1 MTTFSPTKLA
11 LALCSASLLSACS
24 GGGSGNTASLA
35 ELSADTVNATVAS
48 IGEVV
53 SNCSAETS
61 SVVSTASVGTETSA
75 LVAGILAVS
84 RTVSNNTSGVVSAQ
98 AEVSGNCSVAPGS
111 VSVSS
116 EHSSGTTAYQLDFN
130 YYCVDGPDGETIYN
144 GALAAS
150 ENGKP
155 SDSGPMV
162 SSLDMEADDLMVQ
175 PGGATGNN
183 LLVSMDS
190 KTTYATPYN
199 AFYGPSAAPSSDNPD
214 KTTIKS
220 IVVENETLAETHKI
234 ENLELERSGSIASAA
249 VVITGGS
256 YVNPDGERVDIS
268 TPEGEPITVNIVT
281 GSFVAG
287 TIDLA
292 GSGDSAAEITSSGS
306 RTLSITVN
314 SEAVDSLNC
323 DNAAST
329 ISDTTEILIDELP
342 IY

>member
-1 MTTFSPTKLA
+1 MTTFSQTKLA

-24 GGGSGNTASLA
+24 DGGGGSASLA
-35 ELSADTVNATVAS
+35 EVNAEAVNATVAS

-53 SNCSAETS
+53 SNCSTETS
-61 SVVSTASVGTETSA
+61 SVVSTASVGTETST

-84 RTVSNNTSGVVSAQ
+84 RTVSNNTSGVVSAL
-98 AEVSGNCSVAPGS
+98 AEVSGNCTAAPGS

-116 EHSSGTTAYQLDFN
+116 EHSSGTTAYELDFN

-144 GALAAS
+144 GALGAT

-162 SSLDMEADDLMVQ
+162 TSLDMEADDLMVQ

-199 AFYGPSAAPSSDNPD
+199 AFYGPSDTPTSDNPD

-234 ENLELERSGSIASAA
+234 ENLELDRSGSIASAA

-268 TPEGEPITVNIVT
+268 TPEGEPITVNVVT
-281 GSFVAG
+281 GAFVAG
-287 TIDLA
+287 TIELA
-292 GSGDSAAEITSSGS
+292 GSGDTAAEVTASGS
-306 RTLSITVN
+306 RTVSITVN

-329 ISDTTEILIDELP
+329 ISDTTRILIDELP